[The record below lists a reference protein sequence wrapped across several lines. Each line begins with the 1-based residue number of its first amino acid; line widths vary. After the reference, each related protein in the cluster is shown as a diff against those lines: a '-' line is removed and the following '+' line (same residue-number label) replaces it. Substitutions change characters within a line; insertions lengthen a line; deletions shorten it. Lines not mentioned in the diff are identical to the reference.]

1 MAFARKSYIDGVV
14 YMLKALPDDMDE
26 LERAAIR
33 QAAATSCK
41 DAVSGE
47 DGGRVAAHHPR
58 GRLGYDGRPVHGEKT
73 FLHRCVQA
81 SVALLVL
88 LAWVLFFLFKEG
100 VRMGA
105 RYERRYNISQ
115 VLIERGVVAASTV
128 GKYSVVLRARINAM
142 SETQAGHAV
151 GALTAWT
158 LENVLAGVQDG
169 LGEGMQ
175 MLKKQP

>member
-1 MAFARKSYIDGVV
+1 
-14 YMLKALPDDMDE
+14 
-26 LERAAIR
+26 
-33 QAAATSCK
+33 
-41 DAVSGE
+41 
-47 DGGRVAAHHPR
+47 
-58 GRLGYDGRPVHGEKT
+58 
-73 FLHRCVQA
+73 
-81 SVALLVL
+81 
-88 LAWVLFFLFKEG
+88 
-100 VRMGA
+100 MGA

-142 SETQAGHAV
+142 GESQAGHAV

-169 LGEGMQ
+169 LGEGVQ